1 MLTPSRR
8 RMAQLRT
15 LQGIVRELETD
26 RNAALRIFM
35 ASRNVTTVLAQRE
48 LWLEFSWVDQEYRV
62 AVRELARFC
71 FTHRGA
77 VVGELNPADG
87 Y

>member
-1 MLTPSRR
+1 MVTPSRR

-15 LQGIVRELETD
+15 LQGTVRELEAD
-26 RNAALRIFM
+26 RNMALRIFI
-35 ASRNVTTVLAQRE
+35 ASRNVTTLLAQRE

-71 FTHRGA
+71 STYRGA
-77 VVGELNPADG
+77 DVIETTPTAG